1 MQMKRDRK
9 FFSYSLMLL
18 LLVFCVGCGKNKKQN
33 DVQGASS
40 GKTAEAIVLATTEE
54 VGTVALQSASDDD
67 KTELSSVISSWDNKE
82 GESSGAASSDSSSA
96 DYVTGAAFDSSSA
109 EYTVEAA
116 TEDLSSELLDEYG
129 VYDSKD
135 EVALYIVTYNKLPS
149 NYITKKQAKKLGWS
163 GGSLEKY
170 APGKCIGGDRYGNYE
185 GILPDDKK
193 YHECDIDTLGKKSR
207 GAKRLVFSDDGYIY
221 YTGDHYK
228 SFELLIEP

>member
-1 MQMKRDRK
+1 MQMKRNGK

-33 DVQGASS
+33 DVQGASAAS
-40 GKTAEAIVLATTEE
+40 TAEDIVLATTEE
-54 VGTVALQSASDDD
+54 VGA
-67 KTELSSVISSWDNKE
+67 
-82 GESSGAASSDSSSA
+82 GAASSDNSSA

-185 GILPDDKK
+185 GTLPDDKK
-193 YHECDIDTLGKKSR
+193 YYECDIDTLGKKSR